1 MGGTNAT
8 RERRWP
14 GATSVAARRTCC
26 ARPAHLDR
34 RRERQPDQPVRGRLD
49 DHERVAVDEDVARLG
64 QVGRQRAHRPRRRVV
79 AADRAVVGVGHRDGA
94 VGQHRHPERVLEQSL
109 VGGPVAVA
117 EVEQALP
124 DGRGDQPF
132 PHLAQR
138 GRLGVGHPQH
148 PVAHRKPR
156 GLGEER
162 LGGRPVAQPLVGGAR
177 PRGRRTG
184 GRVPRPELVVA
195 RHRHHR
201 APVPPGQV
209 PRRRQLG
216 RGRSRRDPLAEL
228 GAGARHRGD
237 GAVGQ
242 PDPAQGVVDAVGDQ
256 HVAVREEEQPQRL
269 VESGCQPVH
278 QTRARPCRSGAAP

>member
-8 RERRWP
+8 RSARWP
-14 GATSVAARRTCC
+14 GATSVG
-26 ARPAHLDR
+26 RPAHLLRAPRHLDR

-49 DHERVAVDEDVARLG
+49 DHERRRRRRGRRSARP
-64 QVGRQRAHRPRRRVV
+64 GRTPACSPSASPGRSGGRRRCRCRPPRRSRR
-79 AADRAVVGVGHRDGA
+79 AAPPPRAGA
-94 VGQHRHPERVLEQSL
+94 AT
-109 VGGPVAVA
+109 GPRSAGPSRWPKSNRPCPTAVA
-117 EVEQALP
+117 TSRL
-124 DGRGDQPF
+124 

-148 PVAHRKPR
+148 PVAHREPR

-162 LGGRPVAQPLVGGAR
+162 LGGRAVAQPLVGGAR

-195 RHRHHR
+195 RHRHHH

-216 RGRSRRDPLAEL
+216 RGRSRRDARRA
-228 GAGARHRGD
+228 AGRRC
-237 GAVGQ
+237 
-242 PDPAQGVVDAVGDQ
+242 PP
-256 HVAVREEEQPQRL
+256 
-269 VESGCQPVH
+269 
-278 QTRARPCRSGAAP
+278 PC